1 MRVQKSLIAI
11 VLIGCWIAPA
21 LAQAPLPVPPPPPV
35 EQAPLPGAPL
45 PGGAPA
51 PVAQAAPVYPPAE
64 LDRITSTIAL
74 YPDPLLAQ
82 VLAAATYSD
91 QIPDAAR
98 WADAHHYLSGPAL
111 ASAMAADR
119 IPWDPSVQALIPF
132 PSVLDMMASAMP
144 WTQEIG
150 TAFLSQP
157 QDVMDAVQRNR
168 QTAVSYG
175 YLRTNAQVRVV
186 AGPYVEIVPV
196 NPDYIVVPY
205 YDPLVVFARPRPGFV
220 VGGAI
225 RFGFGITLGAAFAPW
240 GWHATHFAWGT
251 HTVIIN
257 NSPWRRTFVNRVTYV
272 HPYTVPRYT
281 APRVEEHRAIERSAH
296 EREAARTGRAIRE
309 EHEHDKH

>member
-1 MRVQKSLIAI
+1 
-11 VLIGCWIAPA
+11 
-21 LAQAPLPVPPPPPV
+21 VP
-35 EQAPLPGAPL
+35 
-45 PGGAPA
+45 
-51 PVAQAAPVYPPAE
+51 QAAPVYPPAE
-64 LDRITSTIAL
+64 LDRITSPIAL

-132 PSVLDMMASAMP
+132 PSVLDMMASSMP

-175 YLRTNAQVRVV
+175 YLRSNAQVRVV
-186 AGPYVEIVPV
+186 TGPYVEIVPV

-205 YDPLVVFARPRPGFV
+205 YDPVVVFARPRPGFV
-220 VGGAI
+220 VAGAI
-225 RFGFGITLGAAFAPW
+225 RFGFGITLGAAFVPW

>member
-1 MRVQKSLIAI
+1 MRVQKSLIAL

-35 EQAPLPGAPL
+35 QQAPLPGAPL
-45 PGGAPA
+45 PGA
-51 PVAQAAPVYPPAE
+51 PVPVPQGAQTFPPAE
-64 LDRITSTIAL
+64 LDRITSPIAL

-150 TAFLSQP
+150 TAFLSQS

-168 QTAVSYG
+168 QMAVSYG
-175 YLRTNAQVRVV
+175 YLRSNAQVSVV
-186 AGPYVEIVPV
+186 TGPYVEIVPV

-225 RFGFGITLGAAFAPW
+225 RFGFGITLGAAFVPW